1 MYAALNPLD
10 STSLLSSAGAFGVF
24 LVLFAE
30 TGLLV
35 GFFLPGDSLLFTA
48 VLLCTAN
55 AGDRVHL
62 SLPLVLVAA
71 VTGALAG
78 AQTGFWLGR
87 RGGRALLART
97 TNRHLLEG
105 TARAQRLLAR
115 YGHSRAIVLARFVP
129 VVRTV
134 LNPLAGALDVPA
146 GTFALWQVAGGLV
159 WAVGVTVAGYLLG
172 SSIPGVDRYLL
183 PIVGVIVVVSLVPVA
198 LEVRRSR
205 RADVPSEPRDRDGA
219 VDR

>member
-1 MYAALNPLD
+1 MAAV
-10 STSLLSSAGAFGVF
+10 AGAV
-24 LVLFAE
+24 
-30 TGLLV
+30 
-35 GFFLPGDSLLFTA
+35 
-48 VLLCTAN
+48 
-55 AGDRVHL
+55 
-62 SLPLVLVAA
+62 
-71 VTGALAG
+71 AG

-105 TARAQRLLAR
+105 TARARHFLAR
-115 YGHSRAIVLARFVP
+115 YGHGRAIVLARFAP

-146 GTFALWQVAGGLV
+146 GTFALWQVTGGLL
-159 WAVGVTVAGYLLG
+159 WAVGVTVTGYLLG

-183 PIVGVIVVVSLVPVA
+183 PIVAVIVVVSLVLVA
-198 LEVRRSR
+198 LEVRRGR
-205 RADVPSEPRDRDGA
+205 RAGVSSRARDRDGA

>member
-1 MYAALNPLD
+1 M
-10 STSLLSSAGAFGVF
+10 GVF

-30 TGLLV
+30 TRLLV

-48 VLLCTAN
+48 GLLCTAH
-55 AGDRVHL
+55 AGDKVHL
-62 SLPLVLVAA
+62 SLLLVLVAA
-71 VTGALAG
+71 VAGAVAG

-97 TNRHLLEG
+97 TNRYLVEG
-105 TARAQRLLAR
+105 TARARRFLAR
-115 YGHSRAIVLARFVP
+115 YGHGRAIVLARFVS

-134 LNPLAGALDVPA
+134 INPLAGALEVPA
-146 GTFALWQVAGGLV
+146 GTFALWQVAGGLL

-183 PIVGVIVVVSLVPVA
+183 PIVGIIVVASLMPVA

-205 RADVPSEPRDRDGA
+205 RAGVPSRRRDRDGA